1 MVDNYLD
8 NWVAV
13 QRLNAWEHSPDEVM
27 IRERIDSTEEKK
39 YSFTFTAK
47 NSSERPEIGIWIW
60 GKVSIGSLKLERGN
74 KPTDWSPAPEDVWDT
89 MVDLG
94 IIDKN
99 AMNLTEA
106 EKANVK
112 FINGMFSKGADYT
125 NGTEI
130 VKNTITTGAL
140 TVGNTLGGNAGIN
153 GAGLAGNS
161 IRFFAGAN
169 YGNKER
175 APFRVQDDGSIYA
188 SKGQIGNFKIESA
201 SETSLKANG
210 LTIASEGLIRAMGR
224 GKDSRTTQVRINDPE
239 IFKTVDKSAID
250 VFTSGFNDTTH
261 SAMKLESRGGRKS
274 TALILKAI
282 WGQEESVA
290 LDVVEG
296 DVKINGKTNFYGEII
311 MNGQKGYTGKVGIG
325 SGYYLIITNG
335 IVTNLIRE

>member
-1 MVDNYLD
+1 MCLGEGTPNGFIEFNNVSGDIYY
-8 NWVAV
+8 
-13 QRLNAWEHSPDEVM
+13 SS
-27 IRERIDSTEEKK
+27 IKIEK
-39 YSFTFTAK
+39 
-47 NSSERPEIGIWIW
+47 
-60 GKVSIGSLKLERGN
+60 GN
-74 KPTDWSPAPEDVWDT
+74 KATDWTPAPEDVWDT

-153 GAGLAGNS
+153 GAGLSGES
-161 IRFFAGAN
+161 IRFFAGSN
-169 YGNKER
+169 YKDKES
-175 APFRVQDDGSIYA
+175 APFRVQDDGSVYA

-210 LTIASEGLIRAMGR
+210 LTIASDGLIRALGK
-224 GKDSRTTQVRINDPE
+224 GKDSRTTEVRINDPDV
-239 IFKTVDKSAID
+239 FKTVAKSALD
-250 VFTSGFNDTTH
+250 VYTSGFGDTTH
-261 SAMKLESRGGRKS
+261 SAMKLESRGGKKS

-290 LDVVEG
+290 LDIVEG
-296 DVKINGKTNFYGEII
+296 DIKIKGL
-311 MNGQKGYTGKVGIG
+311 KGYTGYHHIG
-325 SGYYLIITNG
+325 GHAITITNG
-335 IVTNLIRE
+335 IITNVTLL

>member
-1 MVDNYLD
+1 M
-8 NWVAV
+8 
-13 QRLNAWEHSPDEVM
+13 
-27 IRERIDSTEEKK
+27 
-39 YSFTFTAK
+39 
-47 NSSERPEIGIWIW
+47 G
-60 GKVSIGSLKLERGN
+60 
-74 KPTDWSPAPEDVWDT
+74 
-89 MVDLG
+89 DLG

-99 AMNLTEA
+99 AIYLTEA

-125 NGTEI
+125 NGTEV

-153 GAGLAGNS
+153 GAGLSGES

-169 YGNKER
+169 YRDKER

-210 LTIASEGLIRAMGR
+210 LHIASQGLIRALGN

-239 IFKTVDKSAID
+239 IFKTLDKSAID
-250 VFTSGFNDTTH
+250 VYTSGFGDTTH

-290 LDVVEG
+290 LDVLEG
-296 DVKINGKTNFYGEII
+296 DVKINGKTNFYGDIVV
-311 MNGQKGYTGKVGIG
+311 NGKTGYSGFHNIG
-325 SGYYLIITNG
+325 GHLITITNG
-335 IVTNLIRE
+335 IITNVKVK